1 MNYLYITLYYFYT
14 KILFVHRDYPPII
27 SITAVLSM
35 FIMFLI
41 MILIEILNLQH
52 LYNFSW
58 QLKLFFAVISLGFW
72 FLFYKYYLP
81 KEYNLIKRFKKNTLL
96 VKITTFFISTA
107 FIVTLIIVWFNRFKY
122 FRYDWN

>member
-41 MILIEILNLQH
+41 MTLIEVLNFQYLYEYKSSKYILMF
-52 LYNFSW
+52 LY
-58 QLKLFFAVISLGFW
+58 LLGW
-72 FLFYKYYLP
+72 YIFYEYYIT
-81 KEYNLIKRFKKNTLL
+81 KEKHLIKRFKKLKLL
-96 VKITTFFISTA
+96 TKGLVFLFSTIFIL
-107 FIVTLIIVWFNRFKY
+107 VLIIVWFNRFKY

>member
-41 MILIEILNLQH
+41 MTLIEVLNFQY
-52 LYNFSW
+52 LYEYKS
-58 QLKLFFAVISLGFW
+58 LKYSLMIFYLLGW
-72 FLFYKYYLP
+72 RMFYKYYIT
-81 KEYNLIKRFKKNTLL
+81 KEEYLIKRFKKFKMLTKGLIL
-96 VKITTFFISTA
+96 FFSAI
-107 FIVTLIIVWFNRFKY
+107 FILILIIVWFNRFKY

>member
-1 MNYLYITLYYFYT
+1 MKYLYITLYYFYT
-14 KILFVHRDYPPII
+14 KILFVQRDYPPII
-27 SITAVLSM
+27 SITAVLSL
-35 FIMFLI
+35 FVMFLT

-72 FLFYKYYLP
+72 YLFYKYYLP

-96 VKITTFFISTA
+96 VKITRFFLSII
-107 FIVTLIIVWFNRFKY
+107 FVVVLIIVWFNRFKY
-122 FRYDWN
+122 FR